1 MPAERRAAGKQ
12 IPKETD
18 KAKRPPRK
26 FRERINK
33 GEKTGGNATEL
44 NAESGAREC
53 WKPSKEGSKEASGS
67 V

>member
-1 MPAERRAAGKQ
+1 MEPRAAGKQ

-18 KAKRPPRK
+18 KATRPPRK

-33 GEKTGGNATEL
+33 GERTCGNAIGP

-53 WKPSKEGSKEASGS
+53 WKPSKEESKEASGS